1 MAFQTKFAESKAS
14 MKKPSIRSAILSIA
28 CAIGSPAL
36 FAAPVKPLQSP
47 WDGTPVIQ
55 KDAAYACPSLPH
67 LSTDLVTDGFYR
79 LDDPTHSIIDP
90 VRQEAYRKSADPV
103 KAVGMAIVKA
113 ADDFRTTGSH
123 EAAQCAANRIIV
135 LAQDK
140 SLSGKMSSSQAY
152 YVQGW
157 VAGAVA
163 IAYLKIRGNVE
174 ISATQATMI
183 ASWLDSVGTETKSF
197 YDSRISAHGANG
209 NNHLYWAGVELAAI
223 GVAANNQSDFEWG
236 MATYDNGVN
245 QIRPD
250 GTLPL
255 EMARGSKALHY
266 HLYALAPLVLLA
278 EFGEANGL
286 DLYAHANGALHRL
299 VNTSVNGLKDPSLFE
314 KAAGAKQEI
323 PKVITGDQIG
333 WAPPYVRRFPYDELT
348 RMIGSAPSLSVY
360 YLGGLPPD

>member
-1 MAFQTKFAESKAS
+1 

-28 CAIGSPAL
+28 CAIGTSAL
-36 FAAPVKPLQSP
+36 FAAPTKPLLSP
-47 WDGTPVIQ
+47 WDGKAIVQ
-55 KDAAYACPSLPH
+55 KNLPYPCSSLPH
-67 LSTDLVTDGFYR
+67 LAPDLVTDGFYR

-113 ADDFRTTGSH
+113 ADDFRTTGSR
-123 EAAQCAANRIIV
+123 EAAQCAANRIIT
-135 LAQDK
+135 LAQNK
-140 SLSGKMSSSQAY
+140 SLSGKMSSGQAY

-157 VAGAVA
+157 VVGAVA
-163 IAYLKIRGNVE
+163 IAYLKIRDNAAITANQAAA
-174 ISATQATMI
+174 IS
-183 ASWLDSVGTETKSF
+183 SWLESVGAETKSF
-197 YDSRISAHGANG
+197 YDAHSTAHGANG

-223 GVAANNQSDFEWG
+223 GVAANNQSDFQWG

-245 QIRPD
+245 QILSD

-286 DLYAHANGALHRL
+286 DLYSHAGGALQRL
-299 VNTSVNGLKDPSLFE
+299 VAASVHGLKDPSLFE
-314 KAAGAKQEI
+314 KATGVKQEV
-323 PKVITGDQIG
+323 PRVITGDQIG
-333 WAPPYVRRFPYDELT
+333 WAPAYVRRFPNAELT
-348 RMIGSAPSLSVY
+348 QMIQSAPSLSVY